1 MRKVTAVEDVVH
13 DDLAAFSEQ
22 CFGDMA
28 AHEAHATSHQDTLA
42 VNVSRLRE
50 CVVLCWE
57 RRGGLHLEVERLE
70 EGLGSQRTA
79 DEFESK
85 GAKLSIINGDI
96 RDQEKLIEV
105 ITSKGVTGCI
115 HVGGAHAR
123 AQP

>member
-1 MRKVTAVEDVVH
+1 M
-13 DDLAAFSEQ
+13 
-22 CFGDMA
+22 
-28 AHEAHATSHQDTLA
+28 
-42 VNVSRLRE
+42 
-50 CVVLCWE
+50 
-57 RRGGLHLEVERLE
+57 
-70 EGLGSQRTA
+70 QRTA

-105 ITSKGVTGCI
+105 IKSKGVTGCI